1 MPVAEF
7 FQRPWRELWVAIT
20 LAALIPWLVPAGSQD
35 RGVQSANRA
44 ILAHATIGSHA
55 DVSLAA
61 LRARPLFD
69 PSRRPKPV
77 AKPPVPARIM
87 APFIASVPPKIAG
100 YVLLGTVVS
109 PGIQT
114 ALIRRP
120 ASASAEVVH
129 LNTMIG
135 PWAVTSIETSHVML
149 RAGLLTVQLGFP
161 DLRLAP
167 AGPLT
172 PPVTSLP
179 PSLGPPFDPRH

>member
-1 MPVAEF
+1 MLATEL
-7 FQRPWRELWVAIT
+7 FQRPWRELCIAIT
-20 LAALIPWLVPAGSQD
+20 LAAFIPWLLPIGSQD
-35 RGVQSANRA
+35 TGLQSANGA
-44 ILAHATIGSHA
+44 MFAGATIGSHT

-77 AKPPVPARIM
+77 GKPTAAARVLVPTV
-87 APFIASVPPKIAG
+87 ASVRPKIAG
-100 YVLLGTVVS
+100 YVLLGTVVA

-120 ASASAEVVH
+120 FSATAEVVH

-135 PWAVTSIETSHVML
+135 PWAVTSIETSHVVL
-149 RAGLLTVQLGFP
+149 RAGLLSVQLGFP
-161 DLRLAP
+161 DLRQAP
-167 AGPLT
+167 GQPPT
-172 PPVTSLP
+172 PSVTSLP